1 MQKEIIM
8 VVKAENI
15 CTIQCGDGCA
25 TNIKAAGEVEKELGI
40 KAPFSRC
47 ASHASHGKIMI
58 PFSFYIFLE

>member
-25 TNIKAAGEVEKELGI
+25 TNIKAADEVEKELGI
-40 KAPFSRC
+40 KAPFSRT
-47 ASHASHGKIMI
+47 GEIKLTKI
-58 PFSFYIFLE
+58 FNC